1 MKHYVQIQAYMTAN
15 AIKNQLNEIKDE
27 NLFDKDLIV
36 FFGCHQ
42 MIGISDI
49 AYMLHY
55 FNARIDIDFSKENVI
70 FIPKDW
76 VIKSIEADKDRF
88 KF

>member
-1 MKHYVQIQAYMTAN
+1 MKHYVQIHAYMTAN
-15 AIKNQLNEIKDE
+15 AIKNQLNKIKDE

-42 MIGISDI
+42 MVGMSDM

-55 FNARIDIDFSKENVI
+55 FDAIIDTDFSKENVI

-76 VIKSIEADKDRF
+76 VIKNIEAYKDRF
-88 KF
+88 RF